1 MAKYRTSD
9 CTLGHAGDAEEF
21 RPHGIGVIGLWP
33 RTAIATAALRM
44 IPGVR
49 PDQRRERELL
59 TDAACLTLTSD
70 ATTTSGDFFSNAE
83 LLARHAA

>member
-1 MAKYRTSD
+1 MPGMPRSSGRTE
-9 CTLGHAGDAEEF
+9 L
-21 RPHGIGVIGLWP
+21 
-33 RTAIATAALRM
+33 ATAALRM

-49 PDQRRERELL
+49 PDQCREHELL

-70 ATTTSGDFFSNAE
+70 ATTTRGDFFSYAE

>member
-1 MAKYRTSD
+1 MAKYRTSEG
-9 CTLGHAGDAEEF
+9 TLGHAGDAEEF
-21 RPHGIGVIGLWP
+21 RP
-33 RTAIATAALRM
+33 RTALATAALQM

-70 ATTTSGDFFSNAE
+70 ATTTSGDFFSYAE